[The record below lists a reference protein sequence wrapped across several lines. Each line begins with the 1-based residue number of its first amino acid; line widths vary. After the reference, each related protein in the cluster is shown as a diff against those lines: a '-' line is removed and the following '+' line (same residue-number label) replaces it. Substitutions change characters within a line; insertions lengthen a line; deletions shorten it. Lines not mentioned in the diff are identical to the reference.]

1 MTTKLIKIG
10 DAAEILGVSIDTLRR
25 WDKAGTFLSVR
36 TGIQGH
42 RFYRFSDVEFKLN
55 SSTDNRNL
63 AIEWVQSSSGFVLDP
78 QIYCETRDVF
88 QSRLETLQYQL
99 GKTLPIDGIVSL
111 AIAVAGEI
119 GNNSYDHNLGN
130 WPDIMG
136 IFFYYDEK
144 NSSIILADRGQGV
157 LSTLRHAR
165 PELQSSI
172 EAVKVAFTETVSGRQ
187 PEVRGNGLKF
197 VRSVISNNPLSLDFQ
212 TGNAFLHMKQ
222 HSSDL
227 FIQEANTEIKGCLAI
242 LKIEKPNDYPTK

>member
-10 DAAEILGVSIDTLRR
+10 DAAELLGVSIDTLRR
-25 WDKAGTFLSVR
+25 WDKAGTFSSVR

-55 SSTDNRNL
+55 SSTDHRNL
-63 AIEWVQSSSGFVLDP
+63 ALEWVLSPNGFTLDS

-99 GKTLPIDGIVSL
+99 GQTLPIDGIVSL

-130 WPDIMG
+130 WPDMMG

-144 NSSIILADRGQGV
+144 NRSIILADRGQGV

-165 PELQSSI
+165 PELKNSV
-172 EAVKVAFTETVSGRQ
+172 EALTVAFTETVSGRQ

-197 VRSVISNNPLSLDFQ
+197 VRSVISDNPLSLDFQ
-212 TGNAFLHMKQ
+212 TGNAFLHIKQ
-222 HSSDL
+222 HNSDL
-227 FIQEANTEIKGCLAI
+227 FIQEANTIIKGCFATI
-242 LKIEKPNDYPTK
+242 KIEKNQ

>member
-10 DAAEILGVSIDTLRR
+10 DAAQLLGVSIDTLRR
-25 WDKAGTFLSVR
+25 WDKAGTFSSVR
-36 TGIQGH
+36 TGTQGH

-55 SSTDNRNL
+55 SSTNHRNL
-63 AIEWVQSSSGFVLDP
+63 AIEWVQSPNGFTLNP
-78 QIYCETRDVF
+78 QIHCETRDVF

-99 GKTLPIDGIVSL
+99 GRTMPIDGIVSL
-111 AIAVAGEI
+111 AIAVTGEI

-130 WPDIMG
+130 WPDMMG

-144 NSSIILADRGQGV
+144 NKSIILADRGQGV

-165 PELQSSI
+165 PELKNSV
-172 EAVKVAFTETVSGRQ
+172 EALTVAFTETVSGRQ

-197 VRSVISNNPLSLDFQ
+197 VRSVISDNPLSLDFQ

-222 HSSDL
+222 HNNNL
-227 FIQEANTEIKGCLAI
+227 FIQEANTTIKGCFATI
-242 LKIEKPNDYPTK
+242 KIEKNQ